1 MSIWCSDDRRG
12 GRRWVL
18 ASTAA
23 CSEVVRD
30 RDGAGCVPGGV
41 DAGLART
48 RAEPSAPGSAVGV
61 ADGWRVRSN
70 PGSLAFLTLPESR
83 RSGGWV
89 AGRCGG
95 VGRCD
100 IGPVRGAGVPPG
112 GVIVRGACDPVGGV
126 IRVLVRL
133 ARVPWVT
140 VTVAVRRDRWP
151 GGVLVR
157 GRSEPTEVCEISSA
171 LVTASE

>member
-1 MSIWCSDDRRG
+1 M
-12 GRRWVL
+12 
-18 ASTAA
+18 
-23 CSEVVRD
+23 
-30 RDGAGCVPGGV
+30 
-41 DAGLART
+41 
-48 RAEPSAPGSAVGV
+48 
-61 ADGWRVRSN
+61 
-70 PGSLAFLTLPESR
+70 
-83 RSGGWV
+83 V

-95 VGRCD
+95 VGRGG
-100 IGPVRGAGVPPG
+100 IVPVRGAGVPPG
-112 GVIVRGACDPVGGV
+112 GVFVRTACDPVGGV

-140 VTVAVRRDRWP
+140 VTVEVRRDRWP